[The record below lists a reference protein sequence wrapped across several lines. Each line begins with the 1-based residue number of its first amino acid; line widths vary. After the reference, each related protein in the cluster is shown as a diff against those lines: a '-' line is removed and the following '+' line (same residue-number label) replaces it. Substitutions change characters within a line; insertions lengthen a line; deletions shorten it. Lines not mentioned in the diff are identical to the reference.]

1 MVRYDPLM
9 PAEAR
14 SDDDHDPQQDGR
26 GARGRPTSRLRRRFG
41 DVAGFLRF
49 VRRRRSLLLA
59 LLVAALLLLALVLY
73 LVSAAAA
80 APYVYPLF

>member
-1 MVRYDPLM
+1 MSTG
-9 PAEAR
+9 AG
-14 SDDDHDPQQDGR
+14 SDDDRDSRREGS

-41 DVAGFLRF
+41 DVAEFLRF

-73 LVSAAAA
+73 LVHAAAA

>member
-1 MVRYDPLM
+1 MRYDPCM
-9 PAEAR
+9 VGGTG
-14 SDDDHDPQQDGR
+14 SNDDRGPRQDGP
-26 GARGRPTSRLRRRFG
+26 GARGRPTGRLRRRLG
-41 DVAGFLRF
+41 DVAELLRF

-73 LVSAAAA
+73 LVHAAAA